1 MNEILFIL
9 TVLIFVGVVYIAY
22 QNEKFKREYT
32 ERKEF
37 DQRTFN
43 QFRGKR

>member
-1 MNEILFIL
+1 MITLLILL
-9 TVLIFVGVVYIAY
+9 AVVLLIVFAYRFESKRSAYI
-22 QNEKFKREYT
+22 

>member
-9 TVLIFVGVVYIAY
+9 IVLIFVGVVYITY
-22 QNEKFKREYT
+22 QREKSMREYA

>member
-1 MNEILFIL
+1 MITLLMLLAI
-9 TVLIFVGVVYIAY
+9 VLLIAFAYHVESKRSSYI
-22 QNEKFKREYT
+22 K
-32 ERKEF
+32 RKEF